1 MGIESV
7 LLASLFLNP
16 ILVPTEPVSLL
27 WVIPIC
33 LGIALV
39 YKAIRLENIAPQ
51 VYAREVAQLFVTIV
65 GFLIVVSFC
74 LLGIVFLAIH

>member
-1 MGIESV
+1 MGIETV
-7 LLASLFLNP
+7 LLASLFFNP

-27 WVIPIC
+27 WAIPVC

-39 YKAIRLENIAPQ
+39 YKAIRLENIDPP

-65 GFLIVVSFC
+65 GFLIVVSLC
-74 LLGIVFLAIH
+74 LLAIVFLATR

>member
-1 MGIESV
+1 MGIEFV

-16 ILVPTEPVSLL
+16 VLVPTEPVSLL
-27 WVIPIC
+27 WAFPVC

-39 YKAIRLENIAPQ
+39 YKAIRLENMAPQ

-65 GFLIVVSFC
+65 GFLIVVSLC
-74 LLGIVFLAIH
+74 LLAIVFLAIR